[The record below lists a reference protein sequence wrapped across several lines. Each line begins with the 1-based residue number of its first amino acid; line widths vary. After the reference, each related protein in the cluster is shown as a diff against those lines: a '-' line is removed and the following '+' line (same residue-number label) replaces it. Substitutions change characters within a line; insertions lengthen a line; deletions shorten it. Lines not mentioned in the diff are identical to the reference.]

1 MQDPAWPGLCEG
13 RGLVQGHGITFK
25 AAVAA
30 LILAVGFA
38 GGPAA
43 AGPFEDAAT
52 AYTRGD
58 YAKASRLLRP
68 LAEQGNADA
77 HARLTLIDVGAA
89 YRKGDYGTALRLVRP
104 LAEQGNVDAQAR
116 LAFLYANGE
125 GVTQDYAAAAGWYR
139 KAAEQGDA
147 IANTISGTCTV

>member
-1 MQDPAWPGLCEG
+1 MAGPVRG

-58 YAKASRLLRP
+58 YAKALLRP
-68 LAEQGNADA
+68 LAEQENDTIPSPCGSLP
-77 HARLTLIDVGAA
+77 RSTPRGM
-89 YRKGDYGTALRLVRP
+89 LRSHP
-104 LAEQGNVDAQAR
+104 CLAS
-116 LAFLYANGE
+116 FLSASG
-125 GVTQDYAAAAGWYR
+125 
-139 KAAEQGDA
+139 KAKA
-147 IANTISGTCTV
+147 IAVVLDFVDPDRRAVWRREWECWAERTR